1 MTTLWVENPYAGQ
14 GPVLVDVGAD
24 SAALVITCPD
34 ALVGQEIGIRRLEGW
49 SPDGTGHGDG
59 PVDPHEHPPH
69 VGVLPRPVPSGRLV
83 ASAVFPD
90 LAPGHYRL
98 WVLPAGPARV
108 VHLPGGQVTCFDW
121 GAA

>member
-1 MTTLWVENPYAGQ
+1 MTAVWVENPYAGQ

-24 SAALVITCPD
+24 SAALVITYPD
-34 ALVGQEIGIRRLEGW
+34 ALVGQESGIRRLEGW
-49 SPDGTGHGDG
+49 SPDGAGYGDG